1 MTRTLEAP
9 VSPAR
14 KPRAT
19 KSSFTLEQIQQRAYE
34 IFLERRGAPGSEVE
48 DWLRA
53 ERELAQ
59 TGGIERRKSPRSPKS
74 KAA

>member
-1 MTRTLEAP
+1 MATTLEAP
-9 VSPAR
+9 ASPAR
-14 KPRAT
+14 KSRAT
-19 KSSFTLEQIQQRAYE
+19 KSSVTLEQIQQRAYE
-34 IFLERRGAPGSEVE
+34 IFLERRGAPGNEME

-59 TGGIERRKSPRSPKS
+59 SGAVERRKSPRSPKS

>member
-1 MTRTLEAP
+1 MARTLEAP
-9 VSPAR
+9 ASPAR
-14 KPRAT
+14 KPRT
-19 KSSFTLEQIQQRAYE
+19 EKSSITLAQIQQRAYQ

-59 TGGIERRKSPRSPKS
+59 SGTVERRKSPRSPKS

>member
-19 KSSFTLEQIQQRAYE
+19 KSSVTLEQIQQRAYE
-34 IFLERRGAPGSEVE
+34 IFVERRGAAGSEME

-59 TGGIERRKSPRSPKS
+59 AGTVERRKSPRSPKS